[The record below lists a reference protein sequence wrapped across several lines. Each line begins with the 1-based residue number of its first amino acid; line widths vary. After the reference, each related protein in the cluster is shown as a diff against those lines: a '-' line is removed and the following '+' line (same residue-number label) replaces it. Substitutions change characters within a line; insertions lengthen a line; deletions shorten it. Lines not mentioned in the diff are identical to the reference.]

1 MNTNTNTN
9 PPQGPRARRMS
20 APRLTVRLHCPGCRL
35 VHLGHDL
42 AEVQAEV
49 DAHVAARGTR

>member
-1 MNTNTNTN
+1 
-9 PPQGPRARRMS
+9 MS

-49 DAHVAARGTR
+49 DAHVAERI